1 MTDLPVVFRKDVQP
15 EWVDYNQHMGDFA
28 YGIVFSN
35 AGDLFLEIA
44 GLTPEYRDHSHCTI
58 YTLENHT
65 RFLREVHGD
74 SAIHVTA
81 QLLDHDAKR
90 VHLFLRMYD
99 RDGSLV
105 AEQEQLLMHM
115 QRLPG
120 TDPRP
125 APFPDDMQA
134 KHAAVFEKHRLLPK
148 PDGAGAPMRIRRKA
162 PA

>member
-35 AGDLFLEIA
+35 AGDGFLELA
-44 GLTPEYRDHSHCTI
+44 GLTPEYRDRSHCTI

-65 RFLREVHGD
+65 HFLKEVHAD
-74 SAIHVTA
+74 SAVHVTA

-99 RDGSLV
+99 RDGNLV
-105 AEQEQLLMHM
+105 AEQEQLVMHM

-120 TDPRP
+120 SDPRS
-125 APFPDDMQA
+125 APFPDEMHGKIA
-134 KHAAVFEKHRLLPK
+134 KIFEQHRRLPK
-148 PDGAGAPMRIRRKA
+148 PEAAGAPMRIRRKA